1 MKSRKMLLPH
11 PLLVFINDVHSTPRQ
26 NQPCPRHHA
35 VQFGVGVP
43 ILFLVSAAVPIIP
56 TIPENR
62 TTPDARAKTTNEN
75 LDVICSWFV
84 RHSCNH
90 RTRRAPTSNPRT
102 KHHQHGMPRE
112 KTPTRTR
119 GARSGIRAAD
129 EGVGKDNF
137 SYHSVI
143 GKLN

>member
-26 NQPCPRHHA
+26 DQPCPRHHA

-84 RHSCNH
+84 RHPCNH
-90 RTRRAPTSNPRT
+90 RNTTSSDVESTHQASSTWDATRKNANP
-102 KHHQHGMPRE
+102 HP
-112 KTPTRTR
+112 R
-119 GARSGIRAAD
+119 GAFRHNSRRWGSGK
-129 EGVGKDNF
+129 GQLQLSL
-137 SYHSVI
+137 SYW
-143 GKLN
+143 KA